1 MSERRR
7 LRTAIIHSVI
17 ALTELFEAIGRS
29 DIADALLDLLERSF
43 LSPDSAERAR
53 SSGHACLRTG
63 ERAAGALGPSRRKGG
78 DTVWRS

>member
-1 MSERRR
+1 VSERRK

-17 ALTELFEAIGRS
+17 TLTELLDAIGRS

-53 SSGHACLRTG
+53 SSDYARLRAG
-63 ERAAGALGPSRRKGG
+63 EQTAGAPGPSRRG
-78 DTVWRS
+78 VR